1 MNWIVIFNRLF
12 EIINNQG
19 NDAYYGGTRFL
30 NAIREVNYGT
40 LAYPNYIE
48 QRRAEGKSTSRRD
61 YYFDLLMEQP
71 EDERIQVVNNILD
84 SIEHIETE
92 KTEILRAIVNPVQ
105 TVVGPQAVIP
115 VDLWNAERLT
125 GYLENLD
132 ASINEENYEYT
143 LTLAYTC
150 LEGFYKSFIREKITA
165 QSHLDDL
172 TQMAVQI
179 RNYIRIQLDA
189 NGIAYPEQTVILIS
203 TVTNAVCNAR
213 NNFSDSHSG
222 NRAEKW
228 LAIYLRDNVNA
239 IVKMILN
246 FV

>member
-19 NDAYYGGTRFL
+19 NEAYYGGTRFL
-30 NAIREVNYGT
+30 NAIREVNYAT
-40 LAYPNYIE
+40 LTYPNFIE

-61 YYFDLLMEQP
+61 YYYDLLMEQQ

-84 SIEHIETE
+84 SVEHIETE
-92 KTEILRAIVNPVQ
+92 KTNILRAIVNPERDVA
-105 TVVGPQAVIP
+105 GPQAVIP
-115 VDLWNAERLT
+115 ADLWNAERLT
-125 GYLENLD
+125 KYLEHLD
-132 ASINEENYEYT
+132 TSINDENYEYT

-150 LEGFYKSFIREKITA
+150 LEGFYKSFIRKKIPA
-165 QSHLDDL
+165 QANLNDL

-179 RNYIRIQLDA
+179 RNFIRNQLDE
-189 NGIAYPEQTVILIS
+189 NGIEYPEQTVILIS

-239 IVKMILN
+239 LVKMILN
-246 FV
+246 FI